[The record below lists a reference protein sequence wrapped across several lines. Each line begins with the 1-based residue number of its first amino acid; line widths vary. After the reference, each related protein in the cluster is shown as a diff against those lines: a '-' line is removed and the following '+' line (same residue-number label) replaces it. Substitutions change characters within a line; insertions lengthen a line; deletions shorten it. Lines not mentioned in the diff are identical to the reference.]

1 MQNNTQTMRP
11 PTEAEEKELATISP
25 AKGERV
31 AFPNLKPT
39 REQIALRIP
48 VPVLDKVRR
57 VAARRG
63 QPYQSL
69 INGWIAERAE
79 AELSKNAAA

>member
-1 MQNNTQTMRP
+1 MPTKQTIRP
-11 PTEAEEKELATISP
+11 PTKAEEKELAATSP
-25 AKGERV
+25 EQGRKV
-31 AFPNLKPT
+31 SFPNLKPS

-57 VAARRG
+57 ISARRG
-63 QPYQSL
+63 QPYQSV

-79 AELSKNAAA
+79 AEASKHAAA